1 MLTSVRYQALS
12 RLPRGQE
19 RPSECEYWPRDGSC
33 EIALGLESAEGNAPP
48 GQGKEKTMGQLGE
61 LQAQGT
67 PMNGAK
73 SWESIFSV
81 NPMKM
86 NPIALC

>member
-1 MLTSVRYQALS
+1 
-12 RLPRGQE
+12 
-19 RPSECEYWPRDGSC
+19 
-33 EIALGLESAEGNAPP
+33 
-48 GQGKEKTMGQLGE
+48 MGQLGE